1 MKTKKIAY
9 FRNILLVITLVL
21 LPMCVNAMRTSV
33 AGFFPLQNS
42 GRVVYNFNEGW
53 RFKLGDVA
61 NAEAEA
67 FDDSKWQVVCAPHSV
82 TLVPDGASGGRNYQG
97 VCWYRKH

>member
-1 MKTKKIAY
+1 MKTKIITY

-53 RFKLGDVA
+53 LILHFESIMGKQWVYVNG
-61 NAEAEA
+61 
-67 FDDSKWQVVCAPHSV
+67 K
-82 TLVPDGASGGRNYQG
+82 GAGAIIGGPEFGIQ
-97 VCWYRKH
+97 